1 MKLKLNREFAVRHL
15 FVAVLLFGMACWFA
29 YDGYV
34 TYPSMTPEAL
44 YEKIERS
51 TPPSHEE
58 ALRVYGNAI
67 PRQKQF
73 MALCFAGAII
83 VGFGVLRAYRF
94 DFEYDESGFVFKGRR
109 MGYGDIKAL
118 NDSQWKKKGILSLE
132 TANGKI
138 VLDAWHN
145 TGVDGFYGI
154 VAAKT
159 KADVCPQD
167 TPLRDVTKL

>member
-1 MKLKLNREFAVRHL
+1 
-15 FVAVLLFGMACWFA
+15 
-29 YDGYV
+29 
-34 TYPSMTPEAL
+34 
-44 YEKIERS
+44 
-51 TPPSHEE
+51 
-58 ALRVYGNAI
+58 
-67 PRQKQF
+67 
-73 MALCFAGAII
+73 
-83 VGFGVLRAYRF
+83 
-94 DFEYDESGFVFKGRR
+94 